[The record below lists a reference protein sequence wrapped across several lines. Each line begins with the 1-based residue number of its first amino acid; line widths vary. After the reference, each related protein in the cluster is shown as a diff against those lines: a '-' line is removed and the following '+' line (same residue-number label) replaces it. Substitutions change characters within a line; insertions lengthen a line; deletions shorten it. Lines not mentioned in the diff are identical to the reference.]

1 MTVRDSGGNVI
12 QFFYGEDGLDPMSA
26 NLLAGKREQMS
37 FIARNHHAYVH
48 KFSVSDFFLQ
58 QGMDLNTA
66 KEHHEALDRLRD
78 IGEEQPKK
86 NSLVFVRRMKDA
98 TLGWSRSNLTNKWV
112 HAEVVKIRSAES
124 SSESGEI
131 YNYYQSKKNL

>member
-12 QFFYGEDGLDPMSA
+12 QFFYGEDGLDPMAA
-26 NLLAGKREQMS
+26 NLLAGNKEQMS

-66 KEHHEALDRLRD
+66 KEHHESLDRLRD
-78 IGEEQPKK
+78 LGDGVPKK

-98 TLGWSRSNLTNKWV
+98 TLGWTRSNLTSKWV
-112 HAEVVKIRSAES
+112 PAEVVKIRGPDS
-124 SSESGEI
+124 SSDSAGKI
-131 YNYYQSKKNL
+131 YYSKINFTL